1 MKIFEDYFSELQA
14 GMVSICLDY
23 AEENKA
29 EGYTVNRVYIYISC
43 ETVGKST
50 VLEPVFSF
58 RVNGKW
64 MSHADINGSSG
75 DDDDGV
81 PDEQQDLALDL
92 LTGKIMELRKIC
104 QQYDKPMPTEMK
116 LTYDVEKSSLDAAY
130 RYDPVLVAGKKVK
143 TTYRL
148 ATEWFA
154 QLEKGK

>member
-1 MKIFEDYFSELQA
+1 MKTFEDHFSELQA
-14 GMVSICLDY
+14 DMVSICLDY

-29 EGYTVNRVYIYISC
+29 EGYTVNKIYIYISY

-50 VLEPVFSF
+50 MLEPVFSF

-64 MSHADINGSSG
+64 MSHADINGSSD

-81 PDEQQDLALDL
+81 PDEQQDLALDS
-92 LTGKIMELRKIC
+92 LTGKIMELREIC

-116 LTYDVEKSSLDAAY
+116 LTYDVENSSLDAAY
-130 RYDPVLVAGKKVK
+130 QYKSVLVVGKKVK

-148 ATEWFA
+148 ATEWFT
-154 QLEKGK
+154 QLEKDG